1 MAAEVNLITLSN
13 KIKQFVPLEEQ
24 TELLDTVE
32 TLSDILDGNMLMKST
47 KAKSIIPTGTIFPF
61 AGKGTVPED
70 FLLCDGRAVS
80 RTDYADLFVVI
91 GTTYGSGDGSKTF
104 NLPNLIAK
112 FIEGGN
118 ASESGTEMKAG
129 LPNIKGTFDTMKMN
143 PSATGTFTSATTTRT
158 QERCN
163 SNDGGADSQ
172 WKTTMNA
179 SKSNPIYGNSDTV
192 QPPAI
197 KMQYIIKI

>member
-129 LPNIKGTFDTMKMN
+129 LPNITGYLGTMAENGSEANGCFYPDGN
-143 PSATGTFTSATTTRT
+143 Y
-158 QERCN
+158 N
-163 SNDGGADSQ
+163 SLGAGNDPDSDVY
-172 WKTTMNA
+172 MDA
-179 SKSNPIYGNSDTV
+179 SLSNPIYGNSDTV